1 MTNDKNELRN
11 KAIGRRD
18 FLAAGAG
25 IAASMCWSQNA
36 LAMAVGSGD
45 SALPATQPRS
55 LGGLSVA
62 PIGLGCMVL
71 SGVYGPPRDRQ
82 EMIALARKA
91 VERGV
96 TYFDTAEAY
105 GPYINE
111 ELVGEALAPF
121 RGQVVI
127 ATKFGWNLGRDVDP
141 QRRVNSRPE
150 LIRKVTETSLR
161 KLKVEAIDLLYQHR
175 VDPQVPIE
183 DVAGTVGDLIRE
195 GKVKH
200 FGMSEASANTIRR
213 AHAVQKVS
221 AVQSEYSLLWRGP
234 EAEILPTC
242 EQLGI
247 GFVPFTPLGAG
258 FLSGTI
264 DDSTQFLPGDYR
276 HSVPR
281 LAPAARHHNLAVVA
295 LARQWAQR
303 KGATVAQISLAW
315 LLAQKSWIVPIPGT
329 TQLAHLD
336 ENLGANTVHFTRAE
350 LQEFTAA
357 LSQLTVQGARL
368 SQASLQLTGI

>member
-1 MTNDKNELRN
+1 MTEDKKEQSQRSM
-11 KAIGRRD
+11 GRRD
-18 FLAAGAG
+18 FLATGAG
-25 IAASMCWSQNA
+25 IAASLC
-36 LAMAVGSGD
+36 G
-45 SALPATQPRS
+45 LPITPAQAAGPLHVATPVQPRL
-55 LGGLSVA
+55 LGGLEVA

-105 GPYINE
+105 GPYVNE

-121 RGQVVI
+121 RGSVVI
-127 ATKFGWNLGRDVDP
+127 ATKFGWNLGRDADP
-141 QRRVNSRPE
+141 KRRVNSRPE
-150 LIRKVTETSLR
+150 LIRKVAEASLR
-161 KLKVEAIDLLYQHR
+161 KLKVDAIDLLYQHR

-183 DVAGTVGDLIRE
+183 DVAGTVQDLIRE

-213 AHAVQKVS
+213 AHAVQKVA

-234 EAEILPTC
+234 EAEVLPTC
-242 EQLGI
+242 AELGI

-258 FLSGTI
+258 FLTGTI
-264 DDSTQFLPGDYR
+264 NDSTQFLPGDYR

-281 LAPAARHHNLAVVA
+281 LASPARHANLAVVA
-295 LARQWAQR
+295 LAREWGQR
-303 KGATVAQISLAW
+303 KGTTIAQISLAW
-315 LLAQKSWIVPIPGT
+315 LLAQRPWIVPIPGT

-336 ENLGANTVHFTRAE
+336 ENLGANAVRFTPAE
-350 LQEFTAA
+350 LHDFNAA
-357 LSQLTVQGARL
+357 LARITVRGARL
-368 SQASLQLTGI
+368 SAASLQLTGL